1 MPNRKRDKEPVVLLK
16 TKLSQPVIRSTILT
30 RTRLFENLDAGL
42 CGRLVLISAPAGY
55 GKTTLLCDWL
65 RTRKPS
71 AAWVSLEKED
81 NDPVRFLTYLIAA
94 FQDIIPEAGQSQLE
108 KTASLRT
115 PNFEK
120 WLTLFINDLND
131 TENDIVL
138 VLDDYHLID
147 SRKIHDMMEFFLE
160 HQPPHL
166 HTVILTRSDPPLALA
181 RLRSQMQLTEIRG
194 NDLSFR
200 AGEISLFFN
209 TILKLELAERDVDLL
224 GSKTE
229 GWAAG
234 LQLAAFSMQSRSD
247 VSGFI
252 RNFEAD
258 NRYIAD
264 YLMEEVLAHQPEQ
277 VQQFL
282 VNTCILDRLNAQ
294 LCDAVTGRNDGR
306 DMLTFL
312 ENANLFIFPLDK
324 KREWFRY
331 HQLFGDL
338 LKQKLQQSTD
348 SADIAN
354 LHRIASHWYEENDFH
369 NEAVKQMLRSGD
381 FDLAADL
388 IIRHAQGLLLHG
400 NVATLKSWIDA
411 LPENVI
417 RGHLKL
423 YVYHAMTMVLS
434 SHPISEA
441 ESRIKEA
448 IRADRDKSIS
458 GEITAFHGLIAAYKG
473 HSRKSIELCEKA
485 LRLLPEEDLFFR
497 SFTVGY
503 LGLNYLYSGHILPAR
518 KAFREAVNIAGKT
531 GNVMISVLART
542 HLAELLYFEGKLD
555 EALSMYEKACTIHI
569 GKGSG
574 KQPVMGI
581 ALIGIGNLYR
591 EWNLLDKAMEHLQMG
606 IRLADRFGE
615 IGVLHGYIGMSRIR
629 QAEGDLK
636 SAAKHLET
644 AGRIAQEFDAMTFDD
659 RIVANYRARFH
670 IATGRLE
677 EAREWTRTYHLG
689 DDATVLAA
697 AEKDLTYMEMFD
709 YSTLVRFNIMD
720 GYPEKAVRLL
730 QHMTEISLRKGWT
743 LFEIDNCLCA
753 ALAHDALGD
762 AGSAMES
769 LQRSLRLAKHGRLIR
784 TFLDEGDS
792 VVNLISELRRRG
804 GHTAGMGEY
813 LKAILDMAPADDGYL
828 SPDALSE
835 RELEVLRLIADGLT
849 NQEIGDRLYIS
860 LNTVRTHTKNINS
873 KLNVHNRTQAIAR
886 AREQGII

>member
-1 MPNRKRDKEPVVLLK
+1 MPNRKRDNEPVVLLK

-30 RTRLFENLDAGL
+30 RTRLFEDLDAGMR
-42 CGRLVLISAPAGY
+42 GRLVLISAPAGY

-94 FQDIIPEAGQSQLE
+94 FQDIIPNAGQSQLE
-108 KTASLRT
+108 KAASLRT

-120 WLTLFINDLND
+120 WLSLFINDLND
-131 TENDIVL
+131 SSDDIVL

-147 SRKIHDMMEFFLE
+147 SRRVHDMMEFFLE

-166 HTVILTRSDPPLALA
+166 HSVILTRSDPPLALA
-181 RLRSQMQLTEIRG
+181 RLRSQSQLTEIRG

-200 AGEISLFFN
+200 SGEVSVFFN
-209 TILKLELAERDVDLL
+209 TILKLDLAERDVDLL

-252 RNFEAD
+252 RSFEAD

-282 VNTCILDRLNAQ
+282 MNTCILDRLTAP
-294 LCDAVTGRNDGR
+294 LCDAVTGSKDSR
-306 DMLTFL
+306 DMLTYL

-338 LKQKLQQSTD
+338 LKQKLQLSMN
-348 SADIAN
+348 SAHVAN
-354 LHRIASHWYEENDFH
+354 LHQIASRWYEENDFH

-381 FDLAADL
+381 FDASADL
-388 IIRHAQGLLLHG
+388 IVRHAQELLLHG

-423 YVYHAMTMVLS
+423 FVYHAMTMVLS
-434 SHPISEA
+434 SHPIGEA

-448 IRADRDKSIS
+448 IRADREKSIS
-458 GEITAFHGLIAAYKG
+458 GEIMAFHGLIAAYKG
-473 HSRKSIELCEKA
+473 RSRKSIELCEKA

-518 KAFREAVNIAGKT
+518 KAFQEAVSIAGKT

-555 EALSMYEKACTIHI
+555 EALSMYEKACTIQV
-569 GKGSG
+569 GKQ
-574 KQPVMGI
+574 QPVMGI

-591 EWNLLDKAMEHLQMG
+591 EWNLLDKAMDHLQRG

-615 IGVLHGYIGMSRIR
+615 IGVLHGYIGMSRIK
-629 QAEGDLK
+629 QAEGDWK
-636 SAAKHLET
+636 SATLLLNKAE
-644 AGRIAQEFDAMTFDD
+644 RIAREFDAMTFDD

-677 EAREWTRTYHLG
+677 EAREWTRSYQLG
-689 DDATVLAA
+689 DDETVLHA
-697 AEKDLTYMEMFD
+697 AEKDLTYMQMFD
-709 YSTLVRFNIMD
+709 YSALVRLYIMD
-720 GYPEKAVRLL
+720 GSPEKAVRLL
-730 QHMTEISLRKGWT
+730 RCMTDISCRKGWT
-743 LFEIDNCLCA
+743 LFEIDNHLCA
-753 ALAHDALGD
+753 ALAQDALGD
-762 AGSAMES
+762 AHSAMES
-769 LQRSLRLAKHGRLIR
+769 MQRSLRMAERGRLMR
-784 TFLDEGDS
+784 TYLDEGEPAI
-792 VVNLISELRRRG
+792 NMISELNRRG
-804 GHTAGMGEY
+804 GHSGRMSEY
-813 LKAILDMAPADDGYL
+813 LKTILDMAPADDAHQ

-835 RELEVLRLIADGLT
+835 RELEVLQLIADGLT
-849 NQEIGDRLYIS
+849 NQEIGDRLFIS

-886 AREQGII
+886 GREQGII